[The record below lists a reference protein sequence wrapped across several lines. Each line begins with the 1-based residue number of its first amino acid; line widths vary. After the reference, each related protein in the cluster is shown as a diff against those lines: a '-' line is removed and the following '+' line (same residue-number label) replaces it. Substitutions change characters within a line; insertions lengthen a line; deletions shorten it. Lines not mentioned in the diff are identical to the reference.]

1 MNFKLHTVLKDVMN
15 SLSFCLGHGGGGG
28 GGLVC

>member
-1 MNFKLHTVLKDVMN
+1 MNFKLRTVLKDVMN

-28 GGLVC
+28 GLVC